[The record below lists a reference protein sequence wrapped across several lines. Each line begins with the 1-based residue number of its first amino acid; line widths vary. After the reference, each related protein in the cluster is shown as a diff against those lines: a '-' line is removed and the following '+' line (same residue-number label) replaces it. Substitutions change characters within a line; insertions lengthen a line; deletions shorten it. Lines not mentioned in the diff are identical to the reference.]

1 MPQVRNRKLIFEL
14 SAREKARKFA
24 GLVSA
29 VVDKAKSMNQP
40 IIYKNDL
47 CIKRNMFIHQYP
59 DGRTE
64 LIEQDIDTSVERII
78 QVLHG

>member
-1 MPQVRNRKLIFEL
+1 MPQVRNRKLIFQL
-14 SAREKARKFA
+14 SAQEKARRFV

-47 CIKRNMFIHQYP
+47 CIKRNMFIHQYSN
-59 DGRTE
+59 GRTE
-64 LIEQDIDTSVERII
+64 LIEQDIDTSAERII
-78 QVLHG
+78 QVLQR